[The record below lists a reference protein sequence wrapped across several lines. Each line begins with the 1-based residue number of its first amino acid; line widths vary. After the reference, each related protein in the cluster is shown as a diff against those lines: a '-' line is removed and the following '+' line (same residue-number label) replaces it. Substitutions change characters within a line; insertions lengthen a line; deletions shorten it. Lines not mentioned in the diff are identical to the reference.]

1 MDKHTKVFTKDN
13 ICEGTTVKDEAALFV
28 NKLIA
33 NGLTID
39 RMDIEDD
46 KAVIE
51 YHLDPI
57 DVMGEP
63 LKSFTQYIR
72 DVISDPTDMSDV
84 AEYHGIIDN
93 DKYMKIW
100 NRLHAILIEREKMY
114 ASGCMCSFEESKIG
128 KQICQDIIKLM
139 TDMENE
145 ELKELKGNDQYEDK
159 K

>member
-1 MDKHTKVFTKDN
+1 MDKHAKIFTKDN

-28 NKLIA
+28 NKLMA

-63 LKSFTQYIR
+63 LKSFTRYIR
-72 DVISDPTDMSDV
+72 NAISDPSDI
-84 AEYHGIIDN
+84 AEYHGIKDD
-93 DKYMKIW
+93 DKYMKLW

-128 KQICQDIIKLM
+128 KQICHDIVELM
-139 TDMENE
+139 TDMENGK
-145 ELKELKGNDQYEDK
+145 LKESKGND
-159 K
+159 

>member
-1 MDKHTKVFTKDN
+1 MDKHAKIFTKDN

-28 NKLIA
+28 NKLMA

-57 DVMGEP
+57 NVMGEP

-72 DVISDPTDMSDV
+72 DAISDPSDISK
-84 AEYHGIIDN
+84 YHGIKDD
-93 DKYMKIW
+93 DKYMKLW
-100 NRLHAILIEREKMY
+100 NQLHAILIEREKMY

-128 KQICQDIIKLM
+128 KQICHDIVELM
-139 TDMENE
+139 TDMENG
-145 ELKELKGNDQYEDK
+145 ELKESKGND
-159 K
+159 